1 LAKVALGTR
10 EISDFRCRC
19 VQVFMKIQGYFQKL
33 CSQLLFG
40 CLIHEGLGSFYTGKE
55 VGKIFFV
62 FDSSTVVTI
71 VELGGESGSTDFLGK
86 GLAIKRCWE
95 SIIFGMAKVFNGS
108 NIVSTMGFFLLEI
121 LFVLIG
127 LLVLITTFL
136 GMMWLLR
143 LSGISRLFGSFLS
156 LGLWRS
162 RLGWG
167 SIGTFC

>member
-1 LAKVALGTR
+1 
-10 EISDFRCRC
+10 
-19 VQVFMKIQGYFQKL
+19 MKIQGYFQKL

-40 CLIHEGLGSFYTGKE
+40 CLIHEGLGSFHTGKE

-62 FDSSTVVTI
+62 FDSGTIVTI
-71 VELGGESGSTDFLGK
+71 VKFSGESSSTDFLGE

-95 SIIFGMAKVFNGS
+95 SIIFGMSKVFNWS
-108 NIVSTMGFFLLEI
+108 NIVSAMGFFLLEI

-143 LSGISRLFGSFLS
+143 FSGISRLFGSFLS
-156 LGLWRS
+156 LWLWCSGLS
-162 RLGWG
+162 WG
-167 SIGTFC
+167 SIGAFC